1 MGRILFFPKIN
12 SSLVYND
19 TSNSECI
26 LNFYLISVFLLPM
39 LRMPFLSDT
48 GNDTRVS
55 HNYSLSS
62 PTIHIRQSQNNDIN
76 TSANN
81 RIAINSLKFLK
92 EFCP

>member
-1 MGRILFFPKIN
+1 MDRILFFPKIN

-19 TSNSECI
+19 TSNSEGI
-26 LNFYLISVFLLPM
+26 LNFYLISLFLLPM

-62 PTIHIRQSQNNDIN
+62 PHDTHS
-76 TSANN
+76 TVS
-81 RIAINSLKFLK
+81 
-92 EFCP
+92 EC